1 MRVYTDCQKTEL
13 ARVVCNCCR
22 RELSLQN
29 GILQEE
35 CIHVEHAFG
44 FFGKK
49 DGENQAFDLCEACY
63 EKWIAQ
69 FPIPVETLERKE
81 LL

>member
-13 ARVVCNCCR
+13 AKVVCNCCR

-35 CIHVEHAFG
+35 CIHVEHIQ
-44 FFGKK
+44 
-49 DGENQAFDLCEACY
+49 NSIIILC
-63 EKWIAQ
+63 
-69 FPIPVETLERKE
+69 KE
-81 LL
+81 FQ